1 MGESREILYVI
12 RTMDVLLGSGVGLE
26 ATIHSIAQGGYGI
39 ISEDFSKLMTNIQK
53 GTSLEKELR
62 NTLRSCETDGYK
74 RLINTMLNNVT
85 QNTDL
90 IETLRK
96 QAGRME
102 EERSTDVKKYIE
114 ELGGLPE
121 TLLSIGMIGPIILA
135 IVGVVPQLMDAET
148 DFIGVT
154 QYAPMMNSV
163 VSGGLFFTLIFMKM
177 VERTRSAR
185 CGPRGCNRS

>member
-1 MGESREILYVI
+1 
-12 RTMDVLLGSGVGLE
+12 MDVLLGSGVGLE

-114 ELGGLPE
+114 ELGDCRKLF
-121 TLLSIGMIGPIILA
+121 SQLA
-135 IVGVVPQLMDAET
+135 
-148 DFIGVT
+148 
-154 QYAPMMNSV
+154 
-163 VSGGLFFTLIFMKM
+163 
-177 VERTRSAR
+177 
-185 CGPRGCNRS
+185 